1 MLINFNLPVA
11 SKSLFSPAMSFFSQK
26 CALVRIVAVWLANR
40 AFALPTSNA
49 ASTDAAAVFGDAT
62 FYGGNTGGGMC
73 SFTGYTL
80 PSGTY
85 GTAMSSSNW
94 NQSEICGACISVI
107 GPKGRIRA
115 LVRTISSL
123 RSLCPFP
130 NVLKH
135 KEGRITSIILALA
148 LTSLRARPDH
158 RPVPKLWNKSSRP
171 VPRCFRSHRKSIC
184 WCHSSDLV
192 CCALRNHYAIA
203 CAQQVWNFKVLVLDA
218 SSQQ

>member
-1 MLINFNLPVA
+1 MYLSTSIFLSQVSRSFA
-11 SKSLFSPAMSFFSQK
+11 PAMSFFSQK
-26 CALVRIVAVWLANR
+26 CVLVCLIAGWFSNR
-40 AFALPTSNA
+40 AFSLPTSNA
-49 ASTDAAAVFGDAT
+49 ASTNAAAVVGDAT

-80 PSGTY
+80 PAGTY

-94 NQSEICGACISVI
+94 NQSAICGACISVT

-115 LVRTISSL
+115 LVRTVSSP
-123 RSLCPFP
+123 RSLCPFLH
-130 NVLKH
+130 VLKH
-135 KEGRITSIILALA
+135 NEGRIASRILALA

-158 RPVPKLWNKSSRP
+158 RPMPKLWNKSSRP

-184 WCHSSDLV
+184 WCRFSDLV

-203 CAQQVWNFKVLVLDA
+203 CA
-218 SSQQ
+218 